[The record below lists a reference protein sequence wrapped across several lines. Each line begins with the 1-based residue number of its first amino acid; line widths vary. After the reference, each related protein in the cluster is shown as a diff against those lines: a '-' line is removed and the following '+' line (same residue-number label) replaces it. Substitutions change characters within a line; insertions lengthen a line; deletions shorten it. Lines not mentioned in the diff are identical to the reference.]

1 MSPHSGKYWR
11 QLAASFI
18 YVTRSNRLPT
28 GQMIL
33 DIGDLLADRRQLKHL
48 VFDNRIVGLF
58 GKFPIHHRLVPQIV
72 GWFHRA
78 QYR

>member
-33 DIGDLLADRRQLKHL
+33 DIVGDLLADQRQLKHL
-48 VFDNRIVGLF
+48 VLDDRIVGPL
-58 GKFPIHHRLVPQIV
+58 GQLPIHHRLVP
-72 GWFHRA
+72 
-78 QYR
+78 